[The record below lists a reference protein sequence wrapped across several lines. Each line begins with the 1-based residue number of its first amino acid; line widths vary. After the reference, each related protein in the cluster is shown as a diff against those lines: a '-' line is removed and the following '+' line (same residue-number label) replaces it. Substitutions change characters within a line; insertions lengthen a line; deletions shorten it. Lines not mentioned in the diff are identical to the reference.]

1 VSFVFTQGAMLI
13 SDRELH
19 EILDPVLETAD
30 LPDLAQGHRAAASN
44 LLCAIIEGCQNSG
57 SEYACERLLDDSIW
71 LRTLEIYLQRSDN
84 SKSKAMRQVLLVLT
98 TVVMRSQSQ
107 RALDL
112 RRQAA
117 TIFLDIICDRQDRIK
132 VKPALQG
139 LAHFL
144 LRETVSIAQL
154 VELHEEVLSRATL
167 ASKIPATSQTLF
179 RATLAWIVHHDTSL
193 SAGHLIKN
201 FLIQARKAPDYLNT
215 AHNGIIS
222 PFWIEPVIQTLHDW
236 PDRMQEFK
244 THVFP
249 YCFLP
254 KIDEYMR
261 FLSYLKFSTHVRSHG
276 ELFEPLRTFESE
288 DNGLST
294 SEEFRVLLAAIEAGK
309 ELTIIRDNGEFIEWK
324 RRRFLIITCRL

>member
-1 VSFVFTQGAMLI
+1 VSFAFAQKAVLI
-13 SDRELH
+13 WDRELH

-44 LLCAIIEGCQNSG
+44 VLCAIIEGCQNSG
-57 SEYACERLLDDSIW
+57 SDYARDELLNDSIW

-98 TVVMRSQSQ
+98 TVVMTSQSQ

-117 TIFLDIICDRQDRIK
+117 AIFLDIICDRQDRIK

-139 LAHFL
+139 LAHFI
-144 LRETVSIAQL
+144 LRETVSLAQL
-154 VELHEEVLSRATL
+154 VELHKEVLARATV
-167 ASKIPATSQTLF
+167 ASQTSATLQTLF

-201 FLIQARKAPDYLNT
+201 LLTQARKLPDYL
-215 AHNGIIS
+215 AVAQNGVIS
-222 PFWIEPVIQTLHDW
+222 PFWIQPVIQTLHDW

-254 KIDEYMR
+254 NIDEYMR
-261 FLSYLKFSTHVRSHG
+261 FLSYLKFSTHVKSQGALPEGLHAY
-276 ELFEPLRTFESE
+276 ETD
-288 DNGLST
+288 DNGLGT
-294 SEEFRVLLAAIEAGK
+294 SEEFGVLLAAIEAGK
-309 ELTIIRDNGEFIEWK
+309 ELTIIRDNGMFFVSKKATADSDECI
-324 RRRFLIITCRL
+324 